1 MVFQTFLRKANQA
14 SEIFLK
20 CENTEALI
28 YLNFVENT
36 S

>member
-1 MVFQTFLRKANQA
+1 MFQTFLRKANQA
-14 SEIFLK
+14 SEIFFLK

-28 YLNFVENT
+28 HPNFVENT